1 MTREAA
7 VAEIARRYRKLVSV
21 FEKGLHFAKATG
33 QS

>member
-1 MTREAA
+1 MSREAA
-7 VAEIARRYRKLVSV
+7 VAEIAGRYWKLVSI